1 MYKSVI
7 MYLFGTYLD
16 YYEKTRDLIY
26 IKINNATVFAFEE
39 NDKKVVL

>member
-1 MYKSVI
+1 MHKFVI

-16 YYEKTRDLIY
+16 YYEKTKDLIY
-26 IKINNATVFAFEE
+26 IKVNNATVFVFEE